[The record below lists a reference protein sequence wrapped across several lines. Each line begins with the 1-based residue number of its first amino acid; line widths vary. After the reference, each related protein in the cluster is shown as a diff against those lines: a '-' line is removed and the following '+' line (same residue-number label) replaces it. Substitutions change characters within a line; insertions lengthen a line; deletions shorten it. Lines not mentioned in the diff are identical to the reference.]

1 MSSLDVR
8 LERGAVIGAGVHDDD
23 EGQRRLGVWQNQ
35 PDRRSFAEI
44 WGSHLA
50 DSPITDILLKGDNV
64 TMTLDNLSSMLAA
77 EVAAINQFLLDMAVA
92 VDELVDAIEPSES
105 DP

>member
-1 MSSLDVR
+1 MSNPS
-8 LERGAVIGAGVHDDD
+8 G
-23 EGQRRLGVWQNQ
+23 N
-35 PDRRSFAEI
+35 PSFAEM

-64 TMTLDNLSSMLAA
+64 TMTLDNLTSMLAA

-92 VDELVDAIEPSES
+92 VDELVRAIEPRKG
-105 DP
+105 DPD

>member
-1 MSSLDVR
+1 M
-8 LERGAVIGAGVHDDD
+8 A
-23 EGQRRLGVWQNQ
+23 NQ
-35 PDRRSFAEI
+35 PGDRSFAEI

-77 EVAAINQFLLDMAVA
+77 EVAAINEFLLDMAVA